1 MIKLFK
7 ILQNFKDIFKK
18 KKNYF
23 FKNFGGAQ
31 APLGH
36 QVALPLALNLTNFG
50 RGKNLVMIL
59 KPGLFNELK
68 KEEV

>member
-1 MIKLFK
+1 MIRLFK
-7 ILQNFKDIFKK
+7 NLQIIRMFSKKEIIFYKK
-18 KKNYF
+18 
-23 FKNFGGAQ
+23 FGGAQ

-68 KEEV
+68 KKEV